1 MKRLLIAMVVFCVGT
16 LAVMGQQSSGVNS
29 SRSNIKNNLPV
40 FSQGPDGK
48 VRCTVS
54 GTGCTKDQVEQL
66 NTALTSKNAAADRAV
81 VKGFE
86 DKQERPREQAA
97 ALSTSKSGIKSIALA
112 PDGSLACVTN
122 DGKQQPCTAAHVADL
137 NNAAA
142 AMRGINDPIGGV
154 GVGLGK
160 KPNPSK

>member
-29 SRSNIKNNLPV
+29 SRSNIKNN
-40 FSQGPDGK
+40 FHQGPDGK

-54 GTGCTKDQVEQL
+54 GTACTKDQVEQF
-66 NTALTSKNAAADRAV
+66 NTALTSKNAAADRSV

-86 DKQERPREQAA
+86 EKQGRPREQAA
-97 ALSTSKSGIKSIALA
+97 AFNTSQSGIKSIVLA
-112 PDGSLACVTN
+112 PDGSLTCVTN